1 MSRTSTGGVVDA
13 VESVA
18 STGVSGGATT
28 TTASA
33 GGRGRRS
40 ARPTGEDRERAILA
54 TAERLLAERG
64 FDGFSVDDL
73 ARGAGLSRPTF
84 YFYFAS
90 KDAVVLALL
99 DRVIAEATRST
110 PPLDFVGDPRGTWRA
125 IIGAI
130 VAVFDEH
137 RAVTV
142 AGAQAHAG
150 SAEIRALWS
159 AAMDR
164 WVTDTAVLVEAE
176 RARGAA
182 PAGLPA
188 RELAVALNLMNERV
202 LSGAF
207 TGAEPAVGV
216 DRLTDVLLAVWWP
229 AIYGTELP
237 TES

>member
-1 MSRTSTGGVVDA
+1 MP
-13 VESVA
+13 
-18 STGVSGGATT
+18 
-28 TTASA
+28 
-33 GGRGRRS
+33 
-40 ARPTGEDRERAILA
+40 RPTGEDRERAILA

-90 KDAVVLALL
+90 KDAVVLSLL
-99 DRVIAEATRST
+99 DRVIDQAHRST
-110 PPLDFVGDPRGTWRA
+110 PTVDFAADALGSWRA
-125 IIGAI
+125 IIATI

-142 AGAQAHAG
+142 AGVEAHAA

-159 AAMDR
+159 AAMER
-164 WVTDTAVLVEAE
+164 WVTDTAALIQAE
-176 RARGAA
+176 RDRGAA

-202 LSGAF
+202 LAATFAG
-207 TGAEPAVGV
+207 GEPGVAV
-216 DRLTDVLLAVWWP
+216 DRVTDVLLGIWWP
-229 AIYGTELP
+229 AIYGTAVAEQWTAAP
-237 TES
+237 EEIPCHRR